1 MLSRVPSPLPLTWT
15 DTLRLGDEMPEQ
27 PILLKALLRERH
39 WQNYA
44 TFCAEYDKVA
54 RRIDPNLVQTRIR
67 E

>member
-1 MLSRVPSPLPLTWT
+1 
-15 DTLRLGDEMPEQ
+15 MPEQ